1 MQQELGGADIL
12 VNNAGVML
20 TAPFASDQREE
31 HRRMVETNLLGA
43 MTATEVYLD
52 QLRAN
57 GGGDLVN
64 VSSVAGRV
72 APAGFAAYAATKCE
86 INGWSEALRVE
97 LQPDIRVIVHRARR
111 HSHGTPRPHHPRRQQ
126 ADLQGGPRL
135 VHPAARHRRR
145 HRLRRQPPA
154 ARDAQRDPVRPT
166 VQTM

>member
-1 MQQELGGADIL
+1 VQQELGGADIL

-43 MTATEVYLD
+43 MTATEVFLD

-72 APAGFAAYAATKCE
+72 APAGFAAYAATKWG

-97 LQPDIRVIVHRARR
+97 LQPDVRVIVIEPGATATELPD
-111 HSHGTPRPHHPRRQQ
+111 SRPHHPRRQQ
-126 ADLQGGPRL
+126 AGLQRPSTGPSRRTTS
-135 VHPAARHRRR
+135 PTSSPSPSAARS
-145 HRLRRQPPA
+145 A
-154 ARDAQRDPVRPT
+154 
-166 VQTM
+166 